1 MTDISTL
8 ERLLRELRLSKM
20 GMEWHPLEKV
30 ALSEGWNPS
39 RYLLALCAEESGH
52 RTTERQKRY
61 LKEARLP
68 AGKGLDGYDFSQ
80 VPELNSGQFRQ
91 LCENDDWVASGENIL
106 LFGASGLGKSH
117 LAAAVAES
125 QVLLG
130 HRVRFYS
137 AAELLQQLQRARSML
152 KLNETLLKL
161 DRYRVLVIDDLGY
174 VKRDNAE
181 TGVLFELIAHRYE
194 NGSLIIT
201 SNHGFSAWGEIFV
214 DETMAVAAADRL
226 VHHGYL
232 FELKGESYR
241 KKMAKVK
248 TEAASQA
255 P

>member
-8 ERLLRELRLSKM
+8 EKLLRELRLSKM
-20 GMEWHPLEKV
+20 AVEWHQLEKA
-30 ALSEGWNPS
+30 ALSQCWSPS
-39 RYLLALCAEESGH
+39 RYLLVLCAEETGH
-52 RTTERQKRY
+52 RTPERRKRY

-68 AGKGLDGYDFSQ
+68 TGKSLEEYDFRQ

-91 LCENDDWVASGENIL
+91 LCESNDWVASGENIL

-117 LAAAVAES
+117 LAAAVAEA

-137 AAELLQQLQRARSML
+137 AAELLQQLQLARSML
-152 KLNETLLKL
+152 KLNETLMKL
-161 DRYRVLVIDDLGY
+161 DRYRVLVIDDLWY

-214 DETMAVAAADRL
+214 DETMAVAAVDRL
-226 VHHGYL
+226 IHHGYL
-232 FELKGESYR
+232 FELRGESYR
-241 KKMAKVK
+241 KKMARVK
-248 TEAASQA
+248 IGAAS
-255 P
+255 